1 MFERWLTVSR
11 IQGGCCHL
19 SPLLSF
25 SSLHDKSATWF
36 SSTIYRWNAYP
47 EPIGFLNWSNLP
59 LVFFWLYIRYQN
71 LILFVF
77 VLFSRLIFVVI
88 VGILPLYL
96 QLYGWCFVVCHRF
109 SEPVGYYCCKYITAI
124 CSHCGFS
131 VMHSVSFSHFRCSI
145 LSFLV
150 HSVFAC
156 ISS

>member
-1 MFERWLTVSR
+1 MFERWLTGSR

-19 SPLLSF
+19 SPLLPF

-47 EPIGFLNWSNLP
+47 EPTGFLNWFNLP

-77 VLFSRLIFVVI
+77 VLFSLLIFVVI
-88 VGILPLYL
+88 FGILSLYL
-96 QLYGWCFVVCHRF
+96 QLYGWCFVVCNRF

-124 CSHCGFS
+124 FSHCEFS
-131 VMHSVSFSHFRCSI
+131 VII
-145 LSFLV
+145 LCPFHILGV
-150 HSVFAC
+150 PF
-156 ISS
+156 